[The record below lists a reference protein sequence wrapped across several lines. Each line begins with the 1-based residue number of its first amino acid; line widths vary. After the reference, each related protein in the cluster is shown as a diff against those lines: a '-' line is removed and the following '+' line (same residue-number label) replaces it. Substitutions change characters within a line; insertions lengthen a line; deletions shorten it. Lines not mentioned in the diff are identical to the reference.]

1 MRISVNQLATRKTS
15 NTGTLAYIGA
25 TGKFEYIS
33 KIRDNGDGTIT
44 WWNSTV
50 SFENGLM
57 VSSIVK

>member
-25 TGKFEYIS
+25 TGTFKYIS
-33 KIRDNGDGTIT
+33 KIQDNGDGTIT

-57 VSSIVK
+57 VSSL